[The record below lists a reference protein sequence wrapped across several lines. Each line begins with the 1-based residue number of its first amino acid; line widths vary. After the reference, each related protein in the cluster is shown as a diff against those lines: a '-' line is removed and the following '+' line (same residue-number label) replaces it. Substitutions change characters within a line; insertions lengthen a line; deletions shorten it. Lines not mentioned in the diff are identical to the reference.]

1 MNWAIKYFSE
11 NVENQILDLPDGLL
25 ARYLK
30 LTDMM
35 LVHGSNLGLPHTK
48 ALNNGLFELRLKS
61 KEGIGRVFY
70 CTKVGKNIIMLHSFV
85 KKSQKIPKNEMDV
98 ALQRLREVK
107 ENDSW
112 RTKTKSTTK
121 EKC

>member
-1 MNWAIKYFSE
+1 MNWNIEYF
-11 NVENQILDLPDGLL
+11 NNDVESKILSLPDGLL

-48 ALNNGLFELRLKS
+48 SLSNGLFELRLKS

-70 CTKVGKNIIMLHSFV
+70 CTKVGKNIVMLHSFV
-85 KKSQKIPKNEMDV
+85 KKSQKIPKNEMDI
-98 ALQRLREVK
+98 ALKRLSEVK
-107 ENDSW
+107 KDDS
-112 RTKTKSTTK
+112 
-121 EKC
+121 